1 MNAQPSRVGL
11 ITGGAGGIGA
21 AMARRLAGEGVGVV
35 IADVDAGPGN
45 ALAEELGGIF
55 VATDVASPEQN
66 QAAVQAA
73 VGHFGRLDIAILN
86 AGIGEPAGSLLEF
99 DPRAYRR
106 MAAVNYDGVVYGMHA
121 ALQHFTVQG
130 AGAIIAVSSLAGL
143 GESPLNPLYAS
154 AKHAVIG
161 LVRSLA
167 PAVAGQGITINAL
180 CPAFVDTAIIAEAVS
195 YLRDLGVAV
204 LEVEAVADA
213 MATVLAD
220 GRTGQA
226 WMVAAHRSPQPVTFP
241 ELPTVMADPSQVIPE
256 APA

>member
-1 MNAQPSRVGL
+1 MVPQPSRVAL

-21 AMARRLAGEGVGVV
+21 AMARRLSEKGVGVV
-35 IADVDAGPGN
+35 IADVDAGAGN
-45 ALAEELGGIF
+45 TLAEDLGGIF

-66 QAAVQAA
+66 QAAVRAA
-73 VGHFGRLDIAILN
+73 VGHFGRIDIAILS

-121 ALQHFTVQG
+121 ALQHFTGQG
-130 AGAIIAVSSLAGL
+130 AGAIIAISSLAGL
-143 GESPLNPLYAS
+143 GESPINPLYAS

-167 PAVAGQGITINAL
+167 PLVAEQGITINAL
-180 CPAFVDTAIIAEAVS
+180 CPAFVDTAIIAEALP

-204 LEVEAVADA
+204 LEVDAVADA
-213 MATVLAD
+213 METVLAD
-220 GRTGQA
+220 GRNGQA
-226 WMVAAHRSPQPVTFP
+226 WTVTAHQSPQPVTFP
-241 ELPTVMADPSQVIPE
+241 ELPTVMTDPSHPTPE
-256 APA
+256 VPA